1 MTVDEKREK
10 VFSYCY
16 GVLCSKCVLTGEKWE
31 HVLKGSLRTC
41 LNIKEA
47 TEAELDR
54 ALELI
59 GEASEPYVEP
69 VKEVPEDCVEP
80 AAEDA
85 ELVIK
90 IKSSRKI
97 NCLHVEFAEE
107 E

>member
-1 MTVDEKREK
+1 MTVDEKRDK
-10 VFSYCY
+10 VFSYCC

-41 LNIKEA
+41 LKIKEA

-54 ALELI
+54 VLEII
-59 GEASEPYVEP
+59 GESDNSVEP
-69 VKEVPEDCVEP
+69 VREVPEVCVEP
-80 AAEDA
+80 AADDA

-90 IKSSRKI
+90 IKSNRKI
-97 NCLHVEFAEE
+97 NCLHIEFAEE

>member
-1 MTVDEKREK
+1 MTVDEKRDK
-10 VFSYCY
+10 LCSYCY
-16 GVLCSKCVLTGEKWE
+16 GVLCRECVLTAEKWE
-31 HVLKGSLRTC
+31 HEFKGSYETC
-41 LNIKEA
+41 IKIGEA

-59 GEASEPYVEP
+59 SEASEPYVEP
-69 VKEVPEDCVEP
+69 VKEVPEVCVEP

-85 ELVIK
+85 EIVIK

-97 NCLHVEFAEE
+97 NCLHIEFAEE